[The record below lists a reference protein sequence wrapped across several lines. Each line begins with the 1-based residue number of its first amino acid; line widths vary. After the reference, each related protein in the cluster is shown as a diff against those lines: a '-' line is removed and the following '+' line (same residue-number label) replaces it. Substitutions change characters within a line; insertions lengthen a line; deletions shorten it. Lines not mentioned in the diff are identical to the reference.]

1 MGSDDAWGAP
11 GEEDWLSPRR
21 LAARSAR
28 PSGPGLN
35 RRGRIALRV
44 AVGFVAVVVVAG
56 FVASRWVVPYYAI
69 TPGTAFNVGQ
79 LISVPRDTAHAH
91 RGSLVLT
98 DVQLIHLTALDY
110 LYSRFDQH
118 A

>member
-1 MGSDDAWGAP
+1 
-11 GEEDWLSPRR
+11 
-21 LAARSAR
+21 
-28 PSGPGLN
+28 
-35 RRGRIALRV
+35 
-44 AVGFVAVVVVAG
+44 VGFVAVVVVAG